1 MRQMNQNYM
10 AISEYQVKT
19 AAPKQVAPEIQYMEV
34 TTGEEGSEVTTYVPV
49 GVNNLLPITK
59 EDINDPQAL
68 ALLFMERGYSV
79 LNSQMAYSN

>member
-19 AAPKQVAPEIQYMEV
+19 AAPREQSPEIYFIEV
-34 TTGEEGSEVTTYVPV
+34 TTGETGAEVTTYVPV
-49 GVNNLLPITK
+49 GISNLIPITK
-59 EDINDPQAL
+59 EEINDPQAL